1 MRAGVT
7 PVTTMAHANVRPVCL
22 IANSLASRLLCP
34 RPRLEVGETDC
45 LGKNQEFVLML
56 AQVPL
61 NVNGFGEYTQHNVTL
76 SLHYKHSNK
85 RK

>member
-34 RPRLEVGETDC
+34 RPRLEVGEADC

-56 AQVPL
+56 A
-61 NVNGFGEYTQHNVTL
+61 
-76 SLHYKHSNK
+76 
-85 RK
+85 